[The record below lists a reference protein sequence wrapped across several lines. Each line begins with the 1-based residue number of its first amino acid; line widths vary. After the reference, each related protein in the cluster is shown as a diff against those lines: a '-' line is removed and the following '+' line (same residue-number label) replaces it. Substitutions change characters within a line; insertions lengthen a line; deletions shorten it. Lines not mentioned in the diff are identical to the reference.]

1 MIKDMSV
8 TSPASPD
15 TTKGRPGAGSEHPAS
30 ERTPNERAP
39 RETGA
44 GENAAAGRGTGAHPQ
59 PALSAGAPTGSRWTT
74 VITLAILAAL
84 GVAAWHYY
92 PLWWPRVSAYFVK
105 SEPAVKK
112 ERVIPVV
119 VARARRANM
128 NIYLNGL
135 GTVTALKTVT
145 IRSRVEG
152 ELTNV
157 TFTEGQMVHEGDLLA
172 EIDPRPFEVQ
182 RDQAAGQLARDEAT
196 LKAAQLT
203 LARLER
209 LAQADTVSTQDVEN
223 QLAIVQQTE
232 GIIRTDKAMVAN
244 AELQISYCR
253 IVSPIDGRIGLRLV
267 DKGNIVRAN
276 DPSGL
281 AVINQLKPIAI
292 TFTISQDDIGDV
304 QTQMARVKQQQL
316 DQVTVDVYDRDF
328 TNRLASGKLIAIDN
342 QVDST
347 TGTLRLKA
355 MVDDGAE
362 ALFPNQFVN
371 TRLLV
376 DTLRDAVV
384 IPAAAVQRG
393 PDSTFVYVVQ
403 GDDTVELRPVV
414 TGPSEGTDIAITT
427 GLEPDEVVV
436 TEGLDKLQNKTKVA
450 PRDASDKPGAKEA
463 SRGGRAAAS
472 KDAPSTDA
480 PTKAAEGKSPTLVPP
495 AEKPLGSVEGAKA
508 SP

>member
-1 MIKDMSV
+1 
-8 TSPASPD
+8 
-15 TTKGRPGAGSEHPAS
+15 
-30 ERTPNERAP
+30 
-39 RETGA
+39 
-44 GENAAAGRGTGAHPQ
+44 
-59 PALSAGAPTGSRWTT
+59 
-74 VITLAILAAL
+74 
-84 GVAAWHYY
+84 
-92 PLWWPRVSAYFVK
+92 
-105 SEPAVKK
+105 
-112 ERVIPVV
+112 
-119 VARARRANM
+119 
-128 NIYLNGL
+128 
-135 GTVTALKTVT
+135 
-145 IRSRVEG
+145 VEG

-157 TFTEGQMVHEGDLLA
+157 TFTEGQEVHEGDLLA

-276 DPSGL
+276 DPNGL

-304 QTQMARVKQQQL
+304 QAQMARVKEQEL
-316 DQVTVDVYDRDF
+316 EKVTVDVYDRDF

-355 MVDDGAE
+355 IVDDDDDAK

-403 GDDTVELRPVV
+403 ADDTVELRPVV
-414 TGPSEGTDIAITT
+414 TGPSEGTDIAITK
-427 GLEPDEVVV
+427 GLEPDEIVV

-472 KDAPSTDA
+472 KDASS
-480 PTKAAEGKSPTLVPP
+480 KAAESKSPTLVPP
-495 AEKPLGSVEGAKA
+495 AEKPMGSVEGAKA